1 MAASGGDEGDRSRPV
16 VLVTGCSDGGI
27 GHAMARAFAEAGCAV
42 VATARS
48 RGSMRDLD
56 GDPRFLLVD
65 LDVRSEE
72 SARAAVAE
80 AVREHG
86 RIDVLVNNAGVH
98 LVAPLVEVPME
109 SFHQVFDTN
118 VYGAMRLVQAV
129 IPHMME
135 RRKGTIVNVGSIT
148 AMAPGPWAGVYSASK
163 AALHA
168 LSDSLR
174 VELRSFGINVMIVAP
189 GGTKSNLGNKS
200 AAKYDQMQEWK
211 YYKEYEKSLRART
224 DVSQG
229 PGSTPAEELAK
240 KVVASALK
248 KNPPAWFAYGQ
259 FTAILT
265 TLYYTP
271 LWFRDYFYRLVMK
284 S

>member
-1 MAASGGDEGDRSRPV
+1 MAASGSVEPGRSQPV
-16 VLVTGCSDGGI
+16 VLVTGCSEGGI
-27 GHAMARAFAEAGCAV
+27 GNAMARAFAAAGCAV

-48 RGSMRDLD
+48 RGSMRDLE
-56 GDPRFLLVD
+56 GDPRFLLLE
-65 LDVRSEE
+65 LDVRSDE
-72 SARAAVAE
+72 SARAAVAD
-80 AVREHG
+80 ALREHG

-118 VYGAMRLVQAV
+118 VYGAMRLIQAI

-135 RRKGTIVNVGSIT
+135 RKKGTIVNVGSIT
-148 AMAPGPWAGVYSASK
+148 ALAPGPWAGVYSASK

-189 GGTKSNLGNKS
+189 GGTKSNLGNTS
-200 AAKYDQMQEWK
+200 AAKYGQRNEWK
-211 YYKEYEKSLRART
+211 YYKKYEESLRART

-240 KVVASALK
+240 KVVALVLK
-248 KNPPAWFAYGQ
+248 KNPPAFLAYGQ
-259 FTAILT
+259 FSAILSM
-265 TLYYTP
+265 LYYAP
-271 LWFRDYFYRLVMK
+271 LWFRDYFYRRVMK
-284 S
+284 C

>member
-1 MAASGGDEGDRSRPV
+1 MAAPGGEERDRSRPV

-27 GHAMARAFAEAGCAV
+27 GNAMARAFAAAGCAV

-48 RGSMRDLD
+48 RGSMRGLE
-56 GDPRFLLVD
+56 GDPRFLLLE
-65 LDVRSEE
+65 LDVRSDE
-72 SARAAVAE
+72 SARAAVEGAL
-80 AVREHG
+80 REHG

-98 LVAPLVEVPME
+98 LVAPLAEVPMD

-118 VYGAMRLVQAV
+118 VYGAMRMIQAV

-135 RRKGTIVNVGSIT
+135 TRKGTIVNVGSIA

-174 VELRSFGINVMIVAP
+174 LELRSFGINVMIVAP
-189 GGTKSNLGNKS
+189 GGTKSNLGDKS
-200 AAKYDQMQEWK
+200 AAKYDQMHEWK
-211 YYKEYEKSLRART
+211 YYKKYEESLRART

-240 KVVASALK
+240 KVVALALK
-248 KNPPAWFAYGQ
+248 KNPPAFFAYGQ
-259 FTAILT
+259 FTALLT
-265 TLYYTP
+265 TLYYVP
-271 LWFRDYFYRLVMK
+271 LCLRDYFYKVVMK
-284 S
+284 C